1 MNRLNLQKKVLTVMG
16 PHGAHRQTYY
26 IRPGEEAA
34 LHSRGGAMVEHRIAT
49 TTAKSRVEMHYGLL
63 WAGHANKGVDHAL
76 EQIDK
81 VHAVPSN
88 LYRLPVK
95 VTGTLGGANGLYRVW
110 NAGSR
115 NEINV
120 SKYAFG
126 PSSTMAHEYGHFLD
140 HHLFGDGKK
149 QTWDG
154 LGTFAR
160 LRTPETAGTSSSAR
174 LANKDLQPLMRSIF
188 RSKATGELIAKAEQQ
203 RAAGLTTHASDYLLM
218 PPELFAR
225 AYAQWITTKSG
236 SRQMKTELDAFSI
249 GWRGH
254 GYSAQWEDKDFA
266 PISREFDRL
275 FQRRGL
281 LREGH

>member
-1 MNRLNLQKKVLTVMG
+1 MNKLNLQKKVLTVAG
-16 PHGAHRQTYY
+16 PHGTHRQTYY
-26 IRPGEEAA
+26 IRPGEEAT
-34 LHSRGGAMVEHRIAT
+34 LHSRAGAMVEHRIAT
-49 TTAKSRVEMHYGLL
+49 TTAKDRVEMHYGLL
-63 WAGHANKGVDHAL
+63 WAGHANRGVDHAL
-76 EQIDK
+76 EQINK

-95 VTGTLGGANGLYRVW
+95 VTGFLGGANGLYRIW

-126 PSSTMAHEYGHFLD
+126 PAATMAHEYGHFLD

-149 QTWDG
+149 QTWNG
-154 LGTFAR
+154 LGTLAK
-160 LRTPETAGTSSSAR
+160 LQGSDIGSSR
-174 LANKDLQPLMRSIF
+174 QLAHKDLQPIMRKIY
-188 RSKATGELIAKAEQQ
+188 RSQAVGELVDKAKQQ
-203 RAAGLTTHASDYLLM
+203 RGMGLPTRPADYLLM

-236 SRQMKTELDAFSI
+236 SRQLKSELDAFSQ
-249 GWRGH
+249 GWRSH
-254 GYSAQWEDKDFA
+254 GYSAQWNDKDFE

-281 LREGH
+281 LRGSH